1 MGKGNYSPWWP
12 LRGNLLLLL
21 FAASSLGS
29 LAVHFVAWEP
39 FSIAVSKAQRLWQGR
54 GCEIHRLVGGRWAAE
69 QQAWVAAYTVSACLQ
84 AGSRVLAGCRCFSL
98 LAGAV
103 ARAKSWSAGEPGT
116 GGAPELLLWC
126 MVILLSGA
134 GWSCMVEYGAPWC
147 WCWGPAPV
155 TRTCSSRRPRP
166 KQHQGSRKLE
176 TILRVRLFS
185 KLPKTIFN
193 GKTLRAPCVL
203 PAPPWKQ
210 HRLVPIQKLVF
221 KERWNKTP
229 NDSNNGNMPKH
240 ISAAWTWNCLWTDLK
255 SDEVLGACQPMAAP
269 VVLESVLCS
278 TLQWTN
284 MLRSQLDDADTGTD
298 WYSYS
303 YRYWYW
309 YCSNPQWVLV
319 LVQVQQAN

>member
-12 LRGNLLLLL
+12 LGGNLLLLL

-134 GWSCMVEYGAPWC
+134 GWSCMVECGAPWC

-176 TILRVRLFS
+176 TILGVRLFP

-221 KERWNKTP
+221 KERWNKTRKTPMCP
-229 NDSNNGNMPKH
+229 NIYPPHGPETVSEQ
-240 ISAAWTWNCLWTDLK
+240 IWNLMRFWEPANQWL
-255 SDEVLGACQPMAAP
+255 
-269 VVLESVLCS
+269 
-278 TLQWTN
+278 LQWC
-284 MLRSQLDDADTGTD
+284 
-298 WYSYS
+298 WKV
-303 YRYWYW
+303 
-309 YCSNPQWVLV
+309 CSAPHSSGQICFARN
-319 LVQVQQAN
+319 